1 MRFYLT
7 YFILAIVILAV
18 LLILTT
24 RTLLH
29 LFRRGDERRQMILG
43 KSWHR
48 LLRRDA
54 GLPAPEYA
62 ALRPDQR
69 HRLAPSHSLPDRG
82 PAFLHHFPGLL
93 QPQAGRITHGKPRP
107 RPAQGAGPLP
117 GRVRQT
123 LRQSPARPSTPLR
136 TKNMTPP
143 SPCLQLAR
151 ILGTTVDA
159 IFLPKLDA

>member
-48 LLRRDA
+48 LLRR
-54 GLPAPEYA
+54 
-62 ALRPDQR
+62 
-69 HRLAPSHSLPDRG
+69 
-82 PAFLHHFPGLL
+82 
-93 QPQAGRITHGKPRP
+93 GRW
-107 RPAQGAGPLP
+107 
-117 GRVRQT
+117 
-123 LRQSPARPSTPLR
+123 SSC
-136 TKNMTPP
+136 
-143 SPCLQLAR
+143 S
-151 ILGTTVDA
+151 
-159 IFLPKLDA
+159 